1 MSAAPSADDGE
12 RGAMPAAKDYSEALA
27 RGLRI
32 LTIFG
37 EDTPSL
43 TLAEIARLIGLPRAT
58 TRRALITLVHLGYM
72 EEDRRR
78 FHLRPRVLDLA
89 AAYLRASP
97 AIAILQPAC
106 ERLAA
111 AHGETFSVAVLDGRH
126 AAMIAYARPRQ
137 LYSDSAG
144 IGLRMPDYCSAVGR
158 VLLSGRPPEQLDAY
172 LGAAPLPALT
182 DQTLTSP
189 EETRARIEAARR
201 DGFAVVSDE
210 VEPGFR
216 SMAVPVRRAG
226 GAIAFA
232 LNIGM
237 PSGRMPETT
246 LRERYLDLLRQE
258 AAALERQ
265 LL

>member
-126 AAMIAYARPRQ
+126 AARYFHVALRVVRHGDAPRGEC
-137 LYSDSAG
+137 LDV
-144 IGLRMPDYCSAVGR
+144 AVGH
-158 VLLSGRPPEQLDAY
+158 VDA
-172 LGAAPLPALT
+172 
-182 DQTLTSP
+182 
-189 EETRARIEAARR
+189 
-201 DGFAVVSDE
+201 VSH
-210 VEPGFR
+210 
-216 SMAVPVRRAG
+216 
-226 GAIAFA
+226 I
-232 LNIGM
+232 
-237 PSGRMPETT
+237 
-246 LRERYLDLLRQE
+246 
-258 AAALERQ
+258 
-265 LL
+265 